1 MNSNKESTGAKPF
14 FPLTQ
19 TPVASPTPIYAMT
32 FQKSHLTELLRHFDK
47 PFFPW
52 GKKFKKKK
60 KINFGRRN
68 YHKNVFMDTTF
79 ICKILQAQREFLVK
93 SQS

>member
-60 KINFGRRN
+60 KSILEEETITKMYLWTPLLSVKFFRLKGNF
-68 YHKNVFMDTTF
+68 
-79 ICKILQAQREFLVK
+79 
-93 SQS
+93 